1 MNKKGFAGIA
11 VALIVVV
18 ALLIAGAIWYY
29 HGARPIQ
36 DYLSNPPSPTSTIP
50 TSPSQASST
59 SAANNQF
66 AVDLYSRYAEE
77 KGANENVFFSPF
89 SISSA
94 MAMVYEGAKG
104 QTAQEI
110 GNVFHFPTDIAT
122 LRSGYQNAFESIND
136 GSSTYTLSTA
146 NALWVQNGYQL
157 LSSYTNAVQTYYGG
171 SITNLDFANDPS
183 VAVSTINQWVASKT
197 ANKIQNILSPS
208 DVSPATHLIL
218 TNAIYFKGS
227 WSAPFETSATQNKDF
242 TTGSGTI
249 SQVPIMEQTTNL
261 AYADVGNAQMLQLPY
276 EGDDV
281 SMFVLLP
288 KNNDLPTFEKSLR
301 YQDIS
306 DWEGAL
312 QNQLVD
318 VSMPKFKI
326 ETQEQMSSDLEAMGM
341 PTAFSPTAA
350 DFSGMAAIADPSQN
364 LYISAVIHKAFID
377 TDENGTEAAAAT
389 AVIMATAAIA
399 MPMPPPKP
407 VIFNANHPFI
417 FFIQENK
424 TGNILFIGRVTNP

>member
-1 MNKKGFAGIA
+1 MNRKGFAGIA
-11 VALIVVV
+11 IALVVVIVLLIVGGV
-18 ALLIAGAIWYY
+18 WYY
-29 HGARPIQ
+29 YGARPLQ
-36 DYLSNPPSPTSTIP
+36 NYLSNPPAPTSTIP
-50 TSPSQASST
+50 TSSSQASST
-59 SAANNQF
+59 SVANNQF
-66 AVDLYSRYAEE
+66 AIDLYSRYANE

-110 GNVFHFPTDIAT
+110 GNVFHFPADIAT
-122 LRSGYQNAFESIND
+122 LRSGYQNAFESINNN
-136 GSSTYTLSTA
+136 SSSYTLSTA
-146 NALWVQNGYQL
+146 NALWVQNDYQL
-157 LSSYTNAVQTYYGG
+157 LPSYTNAVQTYYGG

-183 VAVSTINQWVASKT
+183 VAASTINQWVASRT

-208 DVSPATHLIL
+208 DVTPATRLIL
-218 TNAIYFKGS
+218 TNAIYFKGA
-227 WSAPFETSATQNKDF
+227 WSAPFEEAATQNKDF
-242 TTGSGTI
+242 TTGSDTI
-249 SQVPIMEQTTNL
+249 SQVPIMEQTTNF
-261 AYADVGNAQMLQLPY
+261 AYADVGGAQILQLPY

-281 SMFVLLP
+281 SMFILLP
-288 KNNDLPTFEKSLR
+288 KNNDLPTFEKNLR
-301 YQDIS
+301 YQNIS

-312 QNQLVD
+312 QDQLVD

-350 DFSGMAAIADPSQN
+350 DLSGMAAIANPSQN

-389 AVIMATAAIA
+389 AIVIARATAVSSSR
-399 MPMPPPKP
+399 PTP
-407 VIFNANHPFI
+407 VIFNANHPFM

-424 TGNILFIGRVTNP
+424 TGNILFVGRVVNP